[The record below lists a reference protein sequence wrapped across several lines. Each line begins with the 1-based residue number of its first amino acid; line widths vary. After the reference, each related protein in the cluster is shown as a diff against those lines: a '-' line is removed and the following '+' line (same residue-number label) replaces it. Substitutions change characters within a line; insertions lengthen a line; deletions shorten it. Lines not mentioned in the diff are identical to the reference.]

1 MIGDV
6 PEGQPVVEDDYHH
19 VVSCENISPR
29 EARIRGHV
37 PLTCQTL
44 TEYGVYTGMLM
55 VDEDRDL

>member
-6 PEGQPVVEDDYHH
+6 PKEQPVVEHDYHH
-19 VVSCENISPR
+19 VVSCENIFPR
-29 EARIRGHV
+29 EARTRGHV
-37 PLTCQTL
+37 PLTCQAL